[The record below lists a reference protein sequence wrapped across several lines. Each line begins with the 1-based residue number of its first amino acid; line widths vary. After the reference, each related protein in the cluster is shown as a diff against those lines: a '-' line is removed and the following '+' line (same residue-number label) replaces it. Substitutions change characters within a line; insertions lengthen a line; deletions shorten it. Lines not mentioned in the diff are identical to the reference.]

1 MYQVMASS
9 EHASSDLA
17 VHVWHQLAE
26 DGKPTVYREHEGGGT
41 KETTVGVRDVEEAGD
56 LDAVLCRADSPPS
69 SSPAVPP
76 LRVPN
81 PPGIDALPYPPHDL
95 TPELLEG
102 PVCGRDIRRR

>member
-1 MYQVMASS
+1 MASS

-56 LDAVLCRADSPPS
+56 LDAAASKASHGRSEQVKGLVDGVERSEPQKERGSTLGGFSSHLSSVVLIA
-69 SSPAVPP
+69 
-76 LRVPN
+76 LRVR
-81 PPGIDALPYPPHDL
+81 AK
-95 TPELLEG
+95 
-102 PVCGRDIRRR
+102 RRV